1 MKINY
6 SIPAVRVVRRV
17 VVVFLGAAVAVF
29 MTKVNLAPD
38 QLVDSVLAL
47 TKADWL
53 YFVKVGAGASFLL
66 GLDKLKRELGL

>member
-6 SIPAVRVVRRV
+6 NIPAVRVLRRIIV
-17 VVVFLGAAVAVF
+17 VILGASFAVF
-29 MTKVNLAPD
+29 VTKINLAPD
-38 QLVDSVLAL
+38 QLIDSILAL

-53 YFVKVGAGASFLL
+53 YVLKVGAGAGFLL